1 MGVRA
6 TERPSPV
13 QAAWVGNGCS
23 YTKNPTEHPPPPQP
37 ALHTS
42 GPSRPHA
49 DEAEMVSP
57 PRRPFPFQWGD
68 APPTRRSFCPPIG
81 CCGGWESANRR
92 RRSRPCRWGEE
103 NKNKHRRARAAWGRG
118 RAGPSRAEPNRA
130 EPPAVT
136 VPPRREGARQAAR
149 RVSGAGLRRGEEWLP
164 GPIAEVT
171 PQGAAGGREA
181 ARAAALRVVA
191 ALGLRRGAGPQRCL
205 RRPQPCERREGV
217 LRGRE
222 VLSGSVWRN
231 SVRCKRIL
239 SVR

>member
-1 MGVRA
+1 MLFR
-6 TERPSPV
+6 S
-13 QAAWVGNGCS
+13 
-23 YTKNPTEHPPPPQP
+23 PPQP

-49 DEAEMVSP
+49 DEAEMVSPP

-118 RAGPSRAEPNRA
+118 RAEPSRAEPDRA

>member
-1 MGVRA
+1 
-6 TERPSPV
+6 
-13 QAAWVGNGCS
+13 
-23 YTKNPTEHPPPPQP
+23 
-37 ALHTS
+37 
-42 GPSRPHA
+42 
-49 DEAEMVSP
+49 MVSP
-57 PRRPFPFQWGD
+57 PPPSLSFPVGRCPTHPPLLLPADWLLRRVGVSQSE
-68 APPTRRSFCPPIG
+68 APLSAVSL
-81 CCGGWESANRR
+81 GGRKQKQAQT
-92 RRSRPCRWGEE
+92 G
-103 NKNKHRRARAAWGRG
+103 ARGLGAGPG
-118 RAGPSRAEPNRA
+118 RAEPSRAEPNRA